1 MDDLIIYKNDY
12 GKLEKEQLSLDMGE
26 SWEDTGNI
34 RLKEL
39 IESNSCLCGI
49 HYQWVERGT
58 ICDYTDKRQ
67 LLVLQQSLEDSCE
80 GWIDVVPRIAKMG
93 DVIEYNSEECGT
105 IEWELRYEQGCDG
118 FNWVN
123 LGYYWIKEP
132 NSNEWVKLDCPPII
146 GEIIDANS
154 CDCGYS
160 EFGEWYDSD
169 EYICASEIGYPS
181 TVKYRKQYR
190 DEICKDTIIKEK
202 ADFRWIE
209 FELDSCDCGY
219 YDWGQWYDE
228 GEYICGSEIGRTSTT
243 KYLIEYRD
251 KLCGEEIIEAKAEKR
266 YTTSETNSC
275 DCGYTDYQWLKIR
288 YECPQPSEEVLTIV
302 STSGEWTVNDKTF
315 TNNKIGDSQ
324 TTVQRIYFSGVTTLY
339 LSYNQSSENCCDYL
353 IVGNI
358 DKSVTNSTSTTDNF
372 GNAKNKTN
380 GEFAIPV
387 ADTNEHFIELMYR
400 KDGSVSNGT
409 DSVTVILSSI
419 VGDIN
424 TPWLYEEYTDT
435 ACSQGVSD
443 TRRTKAD
450 TRRVNGNFTCEFD
463 PNTQHNTTKKIEII
477 LEYYDLI
484 DGKWKPTPCVEN
496 GVIDYR
502 YEELSQDCGYHLR
515 WVEDGET
522 CCGSLDGSINEPSYS
537 CESYPYSLYAVEYE
551 EITYNYND
559 AEPIYERTG
568 RVRYGRRLELQ
579 SESCGY
585 IPILF
590 QWKLLCPDV
599 TADNYKT
606 PEDLDECVECHNQ
619 QGAPSLFAIE
629 YEQTSTD
636 GGLTWKDTG
645 NTRTEKLL
653 KWKSKAC
660 GYVGDIFETR
670 TIEGTTYCDGTTLKG
685 STEIWVSSDNGDT
698 WSLVAN
704 SRTDDVVLEEN
715 STQCP
720 PEEPEP

>member
-80 GWIDVVPRIAKMG
+80 GWIDVIPRIAKMG
-93 DVIEYNSEECGT
+93 DVIESNSPECGT
-105 IEWELRYEQGCDG
+105 VEWEIRYEESCNG
-118 FNWVN
+118 FN
-123 LGYYWIKEP
+123 LMQIGYYWIKEP
-132 NSNEWVKLDCPPII
+132 DSSEWVKLDCPPIL
-146 GEIIDANS
+146 GEVIEYNS
-154 CDCGYS
+154 CGCGYS

-169 EYICASEIGYPS
+169 EYICGSEIGYPS

-219 YDWGQWYDE
+219 FYWGEWYDE
-228 GEYICGSEIGRTSTT
+228 GEFICGSELGSGYQSTS
-243 KYLIEYRD
+243 KYLKQYRD
-251 KLCGEEIIEAKAEKR
+251 KYCGDNIIESKAESK
-266 YTTSETNSC
+266 YIVSEQTSC
-275 DCGYTDYQWLKIR
+275 DCGYTNYQWLKIR
-288 YECPQPSEEVLTIV
+288 YECPTE
-302 STSGEWTVNDKTF
+302 
-315 TNNKIGDSQ
+315 GDD
-324 TTVQRIYFSGVTTLY
+324 L
-339 LSYNQSSENCCDYL
+339 
-353 IVGNI
+353 
-358 DKSVTNSTSTTDNF
+358 
-372 GNAKNKTN
+372 
-380 GEFAIPV
+380 
-387 ADTNEHFIELMYR
+387 
-400 KDGSVSNGT
+400 
-409 DSVTVILSSI
+409 
-419 VGDIN
+419 N
-424 TPWLYEEYTDT
+424 TPLLYEEYTDT
-435 ACSQGVSD
+435 SCSQGVSD
-443 TRRTKAD
+443 TRLTKAE
-450 TRRVNGNFTCEFD
+450 TRQVDGNFTCEFD

-477 LEYYDLI
+477 LQYYDLI
-484 DGKWKPTPCVEN
+484 DSEWKPTPCVEN

-502 YEELSQDCGYHLR
+502 YEELSQDCGYYIR
-515 WVEDGET
+515 WREEGET
-522 CCGSLDGSINEPSYS
+522 CCGSLEGAINEPQYS
-537 CESYPYSLYAVEYE
+537 CETYPYSSYAIEIE
-551 EITYNYND
+551 EVTYNYND
-559 AEPIYERTG
+559 AEPIYEPTG

-585 IPILF
+585 IPILT

-660 GYVGDIFETR
+660 GYTGDIFETR
-670 TIEGTTYCDGTTLKG
+670 IIDGTTYCDGTTLKG

-704 SRTDDVVLEEN
+704 SRTDNVVLEEN
-715 STQCP
+715 STQCQ
-720 PEEPEP
+720 E

>member
-93 DVIEYNSEECGT
+93 DVIETNSPECGT
-105 IEWELRYEQGCDG
+105 VEWEIRYEESCNG
-118 FNWVN
+118 FN
-123 LGYYWIKEP
+123 LMQIGYYWIKEP
-132 NSNEWVKLDCPPII
+132 DSSEWVKLDCPPIL
-146 GEIIDANS
+146 GEVIEYNS
-154 CDCGYS
+154 CGCGYS

-169 EYICASEIGYPS
+169 EYICGSEIGYPS

-219 YDWGQWYDE
+219 FYWGEWYDE
-228 GEYICGSEIGRTSTT
+228 GEFICGSELGSGYQSTS
-243 KYLIEYRD
+243 KYLKQYRD
-251 KLCGEEIIEAKAEKR
+251 KYCGDNIIESKAESR
-266 YTTSETNSC
+266 YIVSEYASC
-275 DCGYTDYQWLKIR
+275 DCGYANYQWLKIR
-288 YECPQPSEEVLTIV
+288 YECQEKTEDTLVISRSEGNWSVT
-302 STSGEWTVNDKTF
+302 DKTF
-315 TNNKIGDSQ
+315 TSNDINDNE

-339 LSYNQSSENCCDYL
+339 LSYNQSSESSYDYL

-372 GNAKNKTN
+372 GNAKGKTN
-380 GEFAIPV
+380 GEFTIPV

-400 KDGSVSNGT
+400 KDSSTSNGT
-409 DSVTVILSSI
+409 DSVTVTLSSI

-424 TPWLYEEYTDT
+424 TPLLYEEYTDT

-450 TRRVNGNFTCEFD
+450 TRRVDGNFTCEFD
-463 PNTQHNTTKKIEII
+463 PNTQHNTTKKTEII
-477 LEYYDLI
+477 LQYYDKI
-484 DGKWKPTPCVEN
+484 DSEWKPTPCVEN

-502 YEELSQDCGYHLR
+502 YEELSQDCGYNIR
-515 WVEDGET
+515 WREEGET
-522 CCGSLDGSINEPSYS
+522 CCGSLEGAINEPQYS
-537 CESYPYSLYAVEYE
+537 CETYPYSSYAIEIE
-551 EITYNYND
+551 EVTYNYND
-559 AEPIYERTG
+559 AEPIYEPTG

-585 IPILF
+585 IPILT

-645 NTRTEKLL
+645 RTRTEKLL

-660 GYVGDIFETR
+660 GYTGDIFETR

-715 STQCP
+715 STQCQ
-720 PEEPEP
+720 E